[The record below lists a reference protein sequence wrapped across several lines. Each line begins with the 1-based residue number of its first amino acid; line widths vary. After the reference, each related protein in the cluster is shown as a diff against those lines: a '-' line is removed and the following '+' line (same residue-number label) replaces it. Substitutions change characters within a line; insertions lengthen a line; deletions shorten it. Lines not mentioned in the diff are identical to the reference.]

1 MAGLSPN
8 RSLSRLSM
16 LLPSVPPRFRRFR
29 SLSGRCLFQERFCQ
43 QGHMIGRLYF
53 LQDINDSEVRSD
65 YKGGS
70 FGTEILLPV
79 HALLDPH
86 AIALHHLFIRLAQ
99 QRERQSML
107 LDELL
112 MAGCSIDTETEKL
125 CPGPNFAPSISK
137 IACLSSASWRVIL
150 RIKVKDQH

>member
-1 MAGLSPN
+1 
-8 RSLSRLSM
+8 M
-16 LLPSVPPRFRRFR
+16 L
-29 SLSGRCLFQERFCQ
+29 
-43 QGHMIGRLYF
+43 GRLYF

-70 FGTEILLPV
+70 FSTEIFLPV

-86 AIALHHLFIRLAQ
+86 PIVLNYHFIRIAQ

-112 MAGCSIDTETEKL
+112 MAGSAIDTHAEKL
-125 CPGPNFAPSISK
+125 RPRLNFAPSISK
-137 IACLSSASWRVIL
+137 IARLPRASRRVIL
-150 RIKVKDQH
+150 RIKVKNQHRSFEIVQFHRLSGSINATDSC